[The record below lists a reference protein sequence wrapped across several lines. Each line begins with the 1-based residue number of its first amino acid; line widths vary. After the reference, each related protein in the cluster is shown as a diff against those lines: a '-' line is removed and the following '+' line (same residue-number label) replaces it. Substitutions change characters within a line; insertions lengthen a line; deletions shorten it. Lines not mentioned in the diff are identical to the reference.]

1 MGDNMISHP
10 SIFHNIVLRD
20 LFVYEKKKISKCGQ
34 RVRSSFPH
42 RPYQSSLGA
51 FYFSFSSGLMISCCW
66 LLTAAGIWEIRVLEK
81 WRRTKGD
88 IEAGDIDSGC
98 HAGLRPIWHLS
109 PLSSFFCPF
118 RVAKVLLR

>member
-1 MGDNMISHP
+1 MISRP
-10 SIFHNIVLRD
+10 SIFRNIVLRD
-20 LFVYEKKKISKCGQ
+20 LFVYGNKKISKCDQ

-51 FYFSFSSGLMISCCW
+51 FFSFSSGLSW
-66 LLTAAGIWEIRVLEK
+66 LLTAAGIWKIRVLEK

-98 HAGLRPIWHLS
+98 HAGLCPIWHLS
-109 PLSSFFCPF
+109 PLSSFF
-118 RVAKVLLR
+118 ALSGLRKCR

>member
-1 MGDNMISHP
+1 MISRL

-20 LFVYEKKKISKCGQ
+20 LFVGHNKYDQ

-51 FYFSFSSGLMISCCW
+51 FFFSFSSGLMTSCCW
-66 LLTAAGIWEIRVLEK
+66 LLTAAGIWKIRVLEK

-98 HAGLRPIWHLS
+98 HAGLCPIWHLS
-109 PLSSFFCPF
+109 PLSSFF
-118 RVAKVLLR
+118 ALSGLRRCC